1 MYFKTGNSCFK
12 RKYGFLKIFNY
23 PFANPRKCDL
33 MELIAGVLNITAGG
47 KRIVILNDQTAGLL
61 GVHSSDRVNLA
72 YGGKEVIAIA
82 DLASDFPADR
92 IWFYSEIAQALG
104 ITGDETV
111 QVQLAPMPESLS
123 NVRAKLRGAR
133 LLDAEL
139 LTIVKDVVEQHLSD
153 IEIAAFLTALKVY
166 GLSMGETEAMSRAMV
181 ETGKTISFGKTPI
194 LDKHSIG
201 GIPGDKTSMIV
212 VPILAAAGY
221 TIPKTSSRAIT
232 SPAGTADRVETLCP
246 VNLEIEEIQT
256 VVKKTGGCLVW
267 GGALELAP
275 ADDLFIKVEYPLG
288 IDPLLLPSIM
298 SKKKAMGATHLV
310 VDIPTGT
317 GAKIKTATEAYML
330 ASDFVHLGKHL
341 GIDVHCALTLGDQPV
356 GCGIGPALEAR
367 EALNILMG
375 EGPADARE
383 KAVSLAGMLFELVGE
398 ENGRLK
404 AEEMLNSGKAEQ
416 KLREIIE
423 AQGGNPNIQP
433 KSIPVGPEHVAVRA
447 KEKGRVLWINT
458 DGIVQVARAAGTP
471 KESGAGIMLH
481 AKLGQAV
488 AKGGVLFEVYAER
501 PSKLDAALQLAKKLE
516 PVGLGR
522 KPEERMLLD
531 QYPAKIGELDKSIM
545 MDR

>member
-1 MYFKTGNSCFK
+1 
-12 RKYGFLKIFNY
+12 
-23 PFANPRKCDL
+23 
-33 MELIAGVLNITAGG
+33 MELTAGVLNITAGG

-61 GVHSSDRVNLA
+61 GVHSSDRVKLA
-72 YGGKEVIAIA
+72 FGGREVIAIA

-92 IWFYSEIAQALG
+92 VWFYAEIAQALG
-104 ITGDETV
+104 ITGDESV
-111 QVQLAPMPESLS
+111 QVQLAPMPESLG
-123 NVRAKLRGAR
+123 NVRAKLRGER
-133 LLDAEL
+133 LRDEEL

-153 IEIAAFLTALKVY
+153 IEISAFLTALKVY
-166 GLSMGETEAMSRAMV
+166 GLNMGETEAMSRAMV
-181 ETGKTISFGKTPI
+181 ETGKSLSFGKGPI

-212 VPILAAAGY
+212 VPIIAAAGY

-246 VNLEIEEIQT
+246 VNLGIEEIQA

-267 GGALELAP
+267 GGALDLAP

-317 GAKIKTATEAYML
+317 GAKIKTATEAYTL

-341 GIDVHCALTLGDQPV
+341 GIDVHCALTFGDQPL
-356 GCGIGPALEAR
+356 GYGIGPALEAR
-367 EALNILMG
+367 EALNTLMG
-375 EGPADARE
+375 DGPRDVRE

-398 ENGRLK
+398 EDGRQK
-404 AEEMLNSGKAEQ
+404 AEEMLQSKKAEC

-423 AQGGNPNIQP
+423 AQGGNPNVKPEDIG
-433 KSIPVGPEHVAVRA
+433 VGQVHSEVRA
-447 KEKGRVLWINT
+447 KEKGRVLWIKT
-458 DGIVQVARAAGTP
+458 DAIVQIARAAGTP
-471 KESGAGIMLH
+471 KESGSGILLH
-481 AKLGQAV
+481 AKLGEAV
-488 AKGGVLFEVYAER
+488 AKDGVLFEVYAER
-501 PSKLDAALQLAKKLE
+501 QSKLESALQLAEKLE
-516 PVGLGR
+516 PVVLSR

-531 QYPAKIGELDKSIM
+531 QYPARIGERDKSVT